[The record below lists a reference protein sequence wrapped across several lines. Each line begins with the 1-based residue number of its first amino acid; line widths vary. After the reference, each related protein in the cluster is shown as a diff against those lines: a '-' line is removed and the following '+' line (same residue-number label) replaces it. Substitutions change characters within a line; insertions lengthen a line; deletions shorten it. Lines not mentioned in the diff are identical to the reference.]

1 MAAISL
7 KPKTSL
13 KTNTTANGNGL
24 SNAALKS
31 NDTNCIV
38 SKGASVE
45 GMFHSA
51 ENVRLDGRIKGD
63 LKCDKRLVMG
73 ESGTVEGTVLAQ
85 EAVIM
90 GNIKGNI
97 TINGTLSLMKT
108 ARIEGDIKAQS
119 ITVEEGALYNGKCQ
133 IGA

>member
-1 MAAISL
+1 MAGISL
-7 KPKTSL
+7 KPKTS
-13 KTNTTANGNGL
+13 TTSNTSATSNGL
-24 SNAALKS
+24 SSAALKS
-31 NDTNCIV
+31 NDTNCII
-38 SKGASVE
+38 SKGASIE
-45 GMFHSA
+45 GTFHSA
-51 ENVRLDGRIKGD
+51 ENIRLDGRIKGD

-73 ESGTVEGTVLAQ
+73 ESGIVEGTVLAL

-97 TINGTLSLMKT
+97 TINGTLNLMKT